1 MLYSEFDTNL
11 LTLTAIPFL
20 GFWKLL
26 PTFGGCVITA
36 STAKLVEGKIEME
49 VEYTLTLT
57 LTLTL
62 PLALTL
68 TPTLALTLT
77 QSGLEVAVVW
87 RHGRKVPTPA
97 ASFMAHAMRALHAT
111 LRALGSGL
119 VVLYAADESEE
130 SAAEAVAARAL
141 QLGVDYVIVDACE
154 AAGAAAAGLVAAA
167 LRRSIIEPRSQTD
180 AQSDAEPLTMPTVE
194 AMVDDTL
201 FPHDVT
207 DRHSNLRPTDLQTR

>member
-1 MLYSEFDTNL
+1 MLIGTELRSHVRPGASALYVRPKRTAPASGVLYVPEAQGSLPQGL
-11 LTLTAIPFL
+11 LYVRCGVP
-20 GFWKLL
+20 
-26 PTFGGCVITA
+26 
-36 STAKLVEGKIEME
+36 
-49 VEYTLTLT
+49 
-57 LTLTL
+57 
-62 PLALTL
+62 
-68 TPTLALTLT
+68 ALTLT

-141 QLGVDYVIVDACE
+141 QLGVDYVVVDACE

>member
-1 MLYSEFDTNL
+1 
-11 LTLTAIPFL
+11 
-20 GFWKLL
+20 
-26 PTFGGCVITA
+26 
-36 STAKLVEGKIEME
+36 
-49 VEYTLTLT
+49 
-57 LTLTL
+57 
-62 PLALTL
+62 
-68 TPTLALTLT
+68 
-77 QSGLEVAVVW
+77 
-87 RHGRKVPTPA
+87 
-97 ASFMAHAMRALHAT
+97 MAHAMRALHAT

-141 QLGVDYVIVDACE
+141 QLGVDSVIVDACE

-167 LRRSIIEPRSQTD
+167 LRRSISDPRSQAE

>member
-1 MLYSEFDTNL
+1 M
-11 LTLTAIPFL
+11 
-20 GFWKLL
+20 
-26 PTFGGCVITA
+26 
-36 STAKLVEGKIEME
+36 
-49 VEYTLTLT
+49 
-57 LTLTL
+57 
-62 PLALTL
+62 
-68 TPTLALTLT
+68 
-77 QSGLEVAVVW
+77 AVVW

-167 LRRSIIEPRSQTD
+167 LRRSIIEPRSQAD